1 MRVVNTGA
9 SKNQAK
15 KIRLHDGMMPLCDP
29 SRAPS
34 SEARQLSASPTGL
47 SALHQELFVSSGFQ
61 QQQQQQHGGAGWAR
75 EEYYAAPQRSAFAQS
90 CVGSS
95 TAAFYAAEHLLGIG
109 QFDGAPLGMLTP
121 AAAMMPAVAARTR
134 PESGDMYRPLELDPV
149 MLRADQSPSVR
160 TYYVRPQQRPDPV
173 ELELPLPPAHQQQE
187 RGVHHGLF
195 GNPPTIKPHSFSS
208 PHLQV
213 PSMEAPSSS
222 SSSLLSQM
230 ESHSQQSARSSVGA
244 PATPTGAGS
253 VSAPPPPSKTRI
265 RWTPELHERF
275 VDCVSKLGGADRAT
289 PKGILKLMNS
299 DGLTIY
305 HIKSHLQK
313 YRMAKYMPAPSSSS
327 SSEGKQ
333 HEKRAAGGD
342 TQHDL
347 DPKTGMHITEA
358 LRVQLDVQ
366 RRLHEQLEIQRRL
379 QVRIEEQG
387 KRLQK
392 IFEDQLKASGGN
404 GAPAAPDP
412 NTVLFPAAAAGDQE
426 EDAVFVDDD
435 DDEVQI
441 ISVASGSYDDELLAL

>member
-1 MRVVNTGA
+1 MVMFFVLIVCSVNTRT

-15 KIRLHDGMMPLCDP
+15 KIRLQDRYCNGMMPLCDP
-29 SRAPS
+29 S
-34 SEARQLSASPTGL
+34 SEARRLSASSTGL
-47 SALHQELFVSSGFQ
+47 SALHQELFMSSGFQ
-61 QQQQQQHGGAGWAR
+61 QQQHGGAGAGWAR
-75 EEYYAAPQRSAFAQS
+75 EEYYAAPRSAFAQT

-109 QFDGAPLGMLTP
+109 QFDGAPLGMLPPGTTL
-121 AAAMMPAVAARTR
+121 MPAVAARTQ
-134 PESGDMYRPLELDPV
+134 PESGDMYRSLELDPV

-160 TYYVRPQQRPDPV
+160 TYYVRPQQRRDPV
-173 ELELPLPPAHQQQE
+173 ELELPLPPAQQQE
-187 RGVHHGLF
+187 SSAHHGLF
-195 GNPPTIKPHSFSS
+195 GNAPTIKPHSFS
-208 PHLQV
+208 PHKSLKV
-213 PSMEAPSSS
+213 PSMEAPS

-230 ESHSQQSARSSVGA
+230 ESHLSARSSV
-244 PATPTGAGS
+244 
-253 VSAPPPPSKTRI
+253 SAPPAPPSKTRI

-333 HEKRAAGGD
+333 HEKRAAGSD

-358 LRVQLDVQ
+358 LRVQLGVQ

-392 IFEDQLKASGGN
+392 MFEDQLKASGN
-404 GAPAAPDP
+404 TAPAAGPDV
-412 NTVLFPAAAAGDQE
+412 VLFPAAAATAPSEQE
-426 EDAVFVDDD
+426 EDDAVFVDVIDD

-441 ISVASGSYDDELLAL
+441 ISVASGSYDDELAL

>member
-1 MRVVNTGA
+1 
-9 SKNQAK
+9 
-15 KIRLHDGMMPLCDP
+15 MMPLCDP
-29 SRAPS
+29 SPAPS
-34 SEARQLSASPTGL
+34 SEARQLSAPSTGL
-47 SALHQELFVSSGFQ
+47 SALHQELFMSSGFQ
-61 QQQQQQHGGAGWAR
+61 QQQYGSAGAGWAR
-75 EEYYAAPQRSAFAQS
+75 EEYYAGPRSAFAQS

-95 TAAFYAAEHLLGIG
+95 TAAFYAAEHLLGIA
-109 QFDGAPLGMLTP
+109 QFDGAPLGMLP
-121 AAAMMPAVAARTR
+121 PAVAARTR
-134 PESGDMYRPLELDPV
+134 PESGDMYRSLELDPV

-160 TYYVRPQQRPDPV
+160 TYYVRPQQRRDPV
-173 ELELPLPPAHQQQE
+173 ELELPLPLAQQQE
-187 RGVHHGLF
+187 SSVHHSMF
-195 GNPPTIKPHSFSS
+195 GNAPTVKPHSFS
-208 PHLQV
+208 PHV
-213 PSMEAPSSS
+213 PSMEAPS

-230 ESHSQQSARSSVGA
+230 ESHQSARSSVGA
-244 PATPTGAGS
+244 PATPTGTGS
-253 VSAPPPPSKTRI
+253 VSAPPAPPPSKTRI

-392 IFEDQLKASGGN
+392 MFEDQLRASGN
-404 GAPAAPDP
+404 SAPAAHPDV
-412 NTVLFPAAAAGDQE
+412 VLFPAAAAAAASEQE
-426 EDAVFVDDD
+426 EDDAVFVDVIDD

-441 ISVASGSYDDELLAL
+441 ISVASARQL